1 MAKRFSPEFL
11 LTRFRSSKESPGLLP
26 EEPEKLLENTGPTE
40 VRIVKR
46 QNSLSYASWALVV
59 VFAAAAV
66 FSFSKTADLSS
77 KNQSLSEEVRKFKA
91 TIEAMEKEKK
101 GLTEQIGAIENEKKS
116 LKDALEAVK
125 KEIEFIRFEFK
136 KSESTLDAAKEEKT
150 YLEDI
155 LIHKTK
161 EIEQLKNSSTVN
173 LGTVT
178 VDSMHTGR
186 PAVSTGARKEARTL
200 PKKSGKVLAYNEDH
214 NFVIIDLGQSDGI
227 TNDSQISLKQN
238 GEVAAT
244 LSLIEVR
251 DTMSACN
258 VKDLRP
264 GKKVAVND
272 LVVLK

>member
-11 LTRFRSSKESPGLLP
+11 LTRFRSSKESHGLLP
-26 EEPEKLLENTGPTE
+26 EEPEKLIENTGPTE
-40 VRIVKR
+40 VKIVKR
-46 QNSLSYASWALVV
+46 QTSLSYAAWALVV
-59 VFAAAAV
+59 LFAAAAV
-66 FSFSKTADLSS
+66 FSFSKTAGLAL
-77 KNQSLSEEVRKFKA
+77 KNQSLSEEAKKLKVS
-91 TIEAMEKEKK
+91 IETMEKEKK
-101 GLTEQIGAIENEKKS
+101 SLSNQIDAIEKDKKN

-125 KEIEFIRFEFK
+125 KEMESVKFDLK
-136 KSESTLDAAKEEKT
+136 KSESTLDAATEEKT

-161 EIEQLKNSSTVN
+161 EIEQLKNSRTVN

-178 VDSMHTGR
+178 VDSVHAGR
-186 PAVSTGARKEARTL
+186 PA
-200 PKKSGKVLAYNEDH
+200 GKVLAYNEDH
-214 NFVIIDLGQSDGI
+214 NFVIIDLGKVDGI
-227 TNDSQISLKQN
+227 TDNTQISLKQN
-238 GEVAAT
+238 GEIAAT